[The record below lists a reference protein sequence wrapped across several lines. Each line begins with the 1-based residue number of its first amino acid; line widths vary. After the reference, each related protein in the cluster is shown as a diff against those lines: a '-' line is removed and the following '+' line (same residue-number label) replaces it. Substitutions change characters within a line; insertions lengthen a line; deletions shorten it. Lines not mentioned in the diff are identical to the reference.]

1 MRSIA
6 RRWILL
12 VVLGLS
18 CAFLPSASADDPLLP
33 LPVQVGKIASIKLG
47 ETREYWVSLPD
58 RYAVSNEKYP
68 VVYMMDGEFNF
79 NSGVIGGLRYH
90 AMMGEMPEFIVVGIK
105 NTDRSQDLFPEE
117 VTYRD
122 GSKAGGRAD
131 QYLDFLREELIPY
144 IERSYRTQGFRILFG
159 TSNTGFTTVYAL
171 LRNPD
176 LANGYIAASAT
187 LRLPSLAARRDQMI
201 RDFNGGRRQLILV
214 MGEYD
219 LPTVLSGNGELKEKI
234 ELTAPEGL
242 VCRFEV
248 IRSEG
253 HVPGN
258 ALSAGLRCVFD
269 GWKIAKP
276 LNERTFS
283 EIRAHVDKRRER
295 YGVLSTLPES
305 DLGDL
310 GTRLLGEKKI
320 AKAMEVL
327 QYQVDSYPNSASA
340 RVNLGDAHRQNGNLT
355 KAREYYEHA
364 LALEPGHAVATAKLK
379 ELR

>member
-1 MRSIA
+1 
-6 RRWILL
+6 
-12 VVLGLS
+12 
-18 CAFLPSASADDPLLP
+18 
-33 LPVQVGKIASIKLG
+33 
-47 ETREYWVSLPD
+47 
-58 RYAVSNEKYP
+58 
-68 VVYMMDGEFNF
+68 
-79 NSGVIGGLRYH
+79 
-90 AMMGEMPEFIVVGIK
+90 
-105 NTDRSQDLFPEE
+105 
-117 VTYRD
+117 
-122 GSKAGGRAD
+122 
-131 QYLDFLREELIPY
+131 
-144 IERSYRTQGFRILFG
+144 
-159 TSNTGFTTVYAL
+159 
-171 LRNPD
+171 
-176 LANGYIAASAT
+176 
-187 LRLPSLAARRDQMI
+187 MI

-310 GTRLLGEKKI
+310 GTRLLGEKKT